1 MTGYLNEKKM
11 NKYFNQSYF
20 LTGDLAIK
28 DEDGFFY
35 IIKRIDKTS
44 KRFGYK
50 INLPL
55 MERIIEKIIYAKNVN
70 FSS

>member
-1 MTGYLNEKKM
+1 MKKKM

-55 MERIIEKIIYAKNVN
+55 MERIIEKNHLCKKCK
-70 FSS
+70 FFLL